1 MKRFGLSANERIK
14 SRKDFEYIFSA
25 GSSIYSADGKIKSI
39 FVFEKADESA
49 AGVKIAAA
57 SGKKFGSAVW
67 RNRFRRLV
75 KNTYRLNKEF
85 LLGVCTEKKILLKII
100 FSPNKLNERNNK
112 KLYQEDILPGV
123 LFIIDKI
130 KRKLE

>member
-14 SRKDFEYIFSA
+14 SRKDFEYIFSV
-25 GSSIYSADGKIKSI
+25 GSSVYSADGKIKSI
-39 FVFEKADESA
+39 FVFEKDNCTP
-49 AGVKIAAA
+49 GVKIAVA

-67 RNRFRRLV
+67 RNRFRRTV
-75 KNTYRLNKEF
+75 KNSYRLNKGF
-85 LLGVCTEKKILLKII
+85 LLDICREKNILLKII
-100 FSPNKLNERNNK
+100 FSPHKLNERSNK

>member
-1 MKRFGLSANERIK
+1 MKRFGLSANERVK

-25 GSSIYSADGKIKSI
+25 GNSIYSADGKIKSI
-39 FVFEKADESA
+39 FVFEKTEGV

-75 KNTYRLNKEF
+75 KNSYRLNKEF
-85 LLGVCTEKKILLKII
+85 LLDICTEKNILLKII
-100 FSPNKLNERNNK
+100 FSPHKLNERNNK
-112 KLYQEDILPGV
+112 KLYQEDILPGI

>member
-1 MKRFGLSANERIK
+1 M
-14 SRKDFEYIFSA
+14 
-25 GSSIYSADGKIKSI
+25 GSSVYSADGKIKSI
-39 FVFEKADESA
+39 FVFEKDNCTP
-49 AGVKIAAA
+49 GVKIAVA

-67 RNRFRRLV
+67 RNRFRRTV
-75 KNTYRLNKEF
+75 KNSYRLNKGF
-85 LLGVCTEKKILLKII
+85 LIDICREKNILLKII
-100 FSPNKLNERNNK
+100 FSPHKLNERSNK